1 MIDSRGKK
9 MDKTVLREVAE
20 ELHRPAR
27 RNYTRRPT
35 VVKGFKDLFQADL
48 VEMQPYAK
56 DNLNHRYMLTVIDV
70 FSKYAW
76 AKPLKDK
83 SAITVTNAM
92 KNILDCKDGHIF
104 KPPRYLQTDQGK
116 EFYNSTFKAMLEN
129 YNVELYSTF
138 GNKKAAVIERFNRTL
153 KAKMWREFSANGSYK
168 WIHILDQL
176 LNEYNHS
183 IHRTI
188 KMKPVDV
195 KLSDEQYLLS
205 IHNRIKN
212 KRPRGNAKK
221 FKVGDCV
228 RISKLK
234 GVFEKGYTANWSS
247 ELFTI
252 DKVLATTPVTYQLK
266 DFKNNK
272 IEGGFYNEELLKAKY
287 CDVYLIEKI
296 LKTRGD
302 KCLVKWY
309 GFPSSEN
316 TWEDRKNLKL

>member
-1 MIDSRGKK
+1 MSSRQGLA
-9 MDKTVLREVAE
+9 DKTVLREVAE
-20 ELHRPAR
+20 ELHKPAR
-27 RNYTRRPT
+27 RNYIRRPT

-56 DNLNHRYMLTVIDV
+56 KNLGNRYMLTAIDV

-83 SAITVTNAM
+83 SAIMVTNAM
-92 KNILDCKDGHIF
+92 KAILDSRNGDIF

-116 EFYNSTFKAMLEN
+116 EFYNNTFKSMLED
-129 YNVELYSTF
+129 YGITLYSTF
-138 GNKKAAVIERFNRTL
+138 SNKKAAVIERFNRTL

-168 WIHILDQL
+168 WIDILDNL
-176 LNEYNHS
+176 LEEYNHS
-183 IHRTI
+183 VHRTI
-188 KMKPVDV
+188 KMKPADV
-195 KLSDEQYLLS
+195 TLEDEQDLLS
-205 IHNRIKN
+205 IFNSIKN

-221 FKVGDCV
+221 FKIGDCV

-234 GVFEKGYTANWSS
+234 GVFEKGYTANWSA

-252 DKVLATTPVTYQLK
+252 DKVLPTTPVTYQLK
-266 DFKNNK
+266 DFKGNR
-272 IEGGFYNEELLKAKY
+272 IEGSFYNEELQKAKY
-287 CDVYLIEKI
+287 CDVYLVEKI
-296 LKTRGD
+296 VKSRGN
-302 KCLVKWY
+302 KCLVKWH